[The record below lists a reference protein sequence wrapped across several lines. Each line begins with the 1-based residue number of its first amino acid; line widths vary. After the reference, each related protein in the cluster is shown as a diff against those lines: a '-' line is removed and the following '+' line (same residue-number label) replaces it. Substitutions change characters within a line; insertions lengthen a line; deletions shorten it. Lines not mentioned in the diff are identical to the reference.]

1 MGKQK
6 NWYLT
11 LGLALTVLSV
21 GYSMLGAFWTPYSPT
36 AMSAPDR
43 YACLLYTSDAADD

>member
-21 GYSMLGAFWTPYSPT
+21 GYSMLGAFWIT
-36 AMSAPDR
+36 
-43 YACLLYTSDAADD
+43 LLPHCP